1 MKALAAGLRKFR
13 LKELDDWSDTEIGHI
28 AEVLD
33 LLGDIAGNSRFSD
46 TKRSIE
52 PNLAEGAMCQFF
64 AFVLNSEIQSQTGQK
79 TGIAAVSRFQI
90 ANPKVSLHNIHYGT

>member
-1 MKALAAGLRKFR
+1 MNALAAGLRKFR

-46 TKRSIE
+46 TKRAIE
-52 PNLAEGAMCQFF
+52 PNLAEGVGVSVFCIRIKFGD
-64 AFVLNSEIQSQTGQK
+64 SESNRSKDRDCCRQPISNREPGSEFT
-79 TGIAAVSRFQI
+79 
-90 ANPKVSLHNIHYGT
+90 